1 MAKIDV
7 TTTQNVTIQYETA
20 GFLWR
25 FIAWLIDTSIIGIVF
40 FIIIYLAISFGAVFD
55 SDLQM
60 YLLVAVLMTLKYFYS
75 LVIEMFTNGQSIGK
89 KIVGITVIKLNG
101 NALETSD
108 YLVRWAYR
116 AVDFGM
122 SFFSVGSIAVL
133 MSEKNQRLGDMIAN
147 TTVVKLK
154 PDRIVTLD
162 DLQNLPDKEDFIPKY
177 PEVVRYTD
185 EEMLA
190 LKNLLIRCQ
199 QYPNNTYYDILHK
212 TVNTLKEQLGIEGA
226 KMDDMNFL
234 REIIS
239 EYVILT
245 R

>member
-1 MAKIDV
+1 MEILDQPGTPELRKADNGNRIV
-7 TTTQNVTIQYETA
+7 AY
-20 GFLWR
+20 
-25 FIAWLIDTSIIGIVF
+25 LIDCLVMIPVF
-40 FIIIYLAISFGAVFD
+40 LIPILGLFVGVAYYITRD
-55 SDLQM
+55 SLPFLD
-60 YLLVAVLMTLKYFYS
+60 
-75 LVIEMFTNGQSIGK
+75 GQSIGK
-89 KIVGITVIKLNG
+89 KIVGIVVIKLNG
-101 NALETSD
+101 NALETND

-122 SFFSVGSIAVL
+122 SFFSVGTISIL

-154 PDRIVTLD
+154 PDRIVTLS
-162 DLQNLPDKEDFIPKY
+162 DLQNLPDKEDYVPKF
-177 PEVVRYTD
+177 PQVVRYSD

-190 LKNLLIRCQ
+190 LKNLLVRTQ
-199 QYPNNTYYDILHK
+199 QYQNQTYKDILHE
-212 TVNTLKEQLGIEGA
+212 TVIKLKEQMSLEEV
-226 KMDDMNFL
+226 KMDDMSFL